1 MFAFNFSY
9 KDISLLRII
18 EGDVLID
25 YQTESNYNSTGRIC
39 KPNNQNYSNKK
50 YSFLL

>member
-9 KDISLLRII
+9 KDISLCRMI
-18 EGDVLID
+18 EGVVLID
-25 YQTESNYNSTGRIC
+25 YQTESNYNSTGCIC
-39 KPNNQNYSNKK
+39 KPYSRNYSSKK

>member
-9 KDISLLRII
+9 KDISLRRII

-25 YQTESNYNSTGRIC
+25 YQTESNYNSRGT
-39 KPNNQNYSNKK
+39 YV
-50 YSFLL
+50 

>member
-9 KDISLLRII
+9 KDILPRRII

-25 YQTESNYNSTGRIC
+25 YQTESNYKSTGT
-39 KPNNQNYSNKK
+39 YM
-50 YSFLL
+50 